1 MTALRLAIQPQP
13 VQEQAPREQ
22 TAASDSSCAASR
34 PRPAAP
40 LPHSGRLGLVATI
53 RALRTNPIT
62 AFPEEAY
69 QAPILEVGRL
79 RKLVLVN
86 DPDEIE
92 HVLVGNAAN
101 YRKSLQQ
108 QRRLRPALGDG
119 LLTAEGAESHG
130 ARRIAAPLFNPGAV
144 ALLAEDMLEAAAVM
158 RDRWLD
164 RFQPERPIDLAAEF
178 QRLTYEIVSRTVF
191 SGALDQD
198 RARVHANMAIYFD
211 TFGRIDLA
219 SLFNLPAW
227 VPTQAALRAR
237 PALAVFRSIVDRI
250 VAQRVA
256 DPEREAS
263 DLLDRL
269 MRSPVP
275 PTGKVMTP
283 VAVADNV
290 LTFLAAGH
298 ETTGNALA
306 WILYLL
312 ALFPD
317 TEAAVAEELVS
328 IVGERPSGLDAFDK
342 LVFTRA
348 VVNEALRLYPPAP
361 FMGREALDSDDLAG
375 LRIEKGTQ
383 VLISPW
389 IVHRH
394 RRLWDDPDAFRPE
407 RFMPPSDRD
416 IPRGAFIPFG
426 LGPRICIGRGFAIQE
441 MLVVLATILPVFRFR
456 LADPQSVVPQA
467 RITLRPAGGMPMIVT
482 ER

>member
-1 MTALRLAIQPQP
+1 MAMTALSLTTLHQP
-13 VQEQAPREQ
+13 VVPAKSP
-22 TAASDSSCAASR
+22 AANR

-40 LPHSGRLGLVATI
+40 QPHDGRLGLLATI

-62 AFPEEAY
+62 AFPEAAY
-69 QAPILEVGRL
+69 QAPILQIGRL
-79 RKLVLVN
+79 RKVVLVN

-92 HVLVGNAAN
+92 HVLVGNAGN
-101 YRKSLQQ
+101 YRKSVQQ

-119 LLTAEGAESHG
+119 LLTAEGAAWQG
-130 ARRIAAPLFNPGAV
+130 ARRIAAPLFNPGAI
-144 ALLAEDMLEAAAVM
+144 ALLFGDMLEAAAVM

-164 RFQPERPIDLAAEF
+164 RNAPGRPLDLSAEF
-178 QRLTYEIVSRTVF
+178 QRLTYEIVFRTVF
-191 SGALDQD
+191 SGALDLD
-198 RARVHANMAIYFD
+198 RASVHANMAVYFE

-227 VPTQAALRAR
+227 VPTSAAWRAR

-250 VAQRVA
+250 VRQRLA
-256 DPEREAS
+256 NPGRANS

-269 MRSPVP
+269 MRSPLPATGEVMP
-275 PTGKVMTP
+275 PA
-283 VAVADNV
+283 AVSDNV

-317 TEAAVAEELVS
+317 AEAAVTEELLSV
-328 IVGERPSGLDAFDK
+328 VGDRPSRPDRFDD

-361 FMGREALDSDDLAG
+361 FMGREALGDDELAG
-375 LRIEKGTQ
+375 QRIEAGTQ
-383 VLISPW
+383 ILISPW

-394 RRLWDDPDAFRPE
+394 RRLWDDPDGFRPE
-407 RFMPPSDRD
+407 RFMPPNDRD

-426 LGPRICIGRGFAIQE
+426 LGPRVCIGRGFAVQE
-441 MLVVLATILPVFRFR
+441 ILIVLATILPIFRFR
-456 LADPQSVVPQA
+456 LLDAPPVTPQA

-482 ER
+482 PR

>member
-1 MTALRLAIQPQP
+1 MTALRLA
-13 VQEQAPREQ
+13 VQEQTTPSDPSP
-22 TAASDSSCAASR
+22 AATR
-34 PRPAAP
+34 PRPSAP
-40 LPHSGRLGLVATI
+40 RPRAGRPGLVATI

-69 QAPILEVGRL
+69 QAPILEIGRL
-79 RKLVLVN
+79 RKLMLVN

-119 LLTAEGAESHG
+119 LLTAEGAEWHG

-275 PTGKVMTP
+275 PTGKVMAP

-317 TEAAVAEELVS
+317 VETAVTDELLSV
-328 IVGERPSGLDAFDK
+328 VGDRPSRREALDN

-361 FMGREALDSDDLAG
+361 FMGREALGCDDLAG
-375 LRIEKGTQ
+375 RRIEKGTQ

-394 RRLWDDPDAFRPE
+394 RRLWDDPEDFRPE
-407 RFMPPSDRD
+407 RFMPPKDRD

-426 LGPRICIGRGFAIQE
+426 LGPRVCIGRSFAVQE
-441 MLVVLATILPVFRFR
+441 ILVVLATILPMFHFR
-456 LADPQSVVPQA
+456 LLDAQSVSPEA

-482 ER
+482 PR

>member
-1 MTALRLAIQPQP
+1 MTALRLA
-13 VQEQAPREQ
+13 VQEQTTPSDPSP
-22 TAASDSSCAASR
+22 AATR
-34 PRPAAP
+34 PRPSAP
-40 LPHSGRLGLVATI
+40 RPRAGRPGLVATI

-69 QAPILEVGRL
+69 QAPILEIGRL
-79 RKLVLVN
+79 RKLMLVN

-108 QRRLRPALGDG
+108 QRRLRPALGAG
-119 LLTAEGAESHG
+119 LLTAEGAEWHG

-269 MRSPVP
+269 MRSPAP
-275 PTGKVMTP
+275 PTGC
-283 VAVADNV
+283 
-290 LTFLAAGH
+290 
-298 ETTGNALA
+298 
-306 WILYLL
+306 
-312 ALFPD
+312 
-317 TEAAVAEELVS
+317 
-328 IVGERPSGLDAFDK
+328 
-342 LVFTRA
+342 
-348 VVNEALRLYPPAP
+348 
-361 FMGREALDSDDLAG
+361 
-375 LRIEKGTQ
+375 
-383 VLISPW
+383 
-389 IVHRH
+389 
-394 RRLWDDPDAFRPE
+394 
-407 RFMPPSDRD
+407 
-416 IPRGAFIPFG
+416 
-426 LGPRICIGRGFAIQE
+426 GP
-441 MLVVLATILPVFRFR
+441 
-456 LADPQSVVPQA
+456 
-467 RITLRPAGGMPMIVT
+467 
-482 ER
+482 

>member
-1 MTALRLAIQPQP
+1 MTALRLA
-13 VQEQAPREQ
+13 VQEQTTPSDPSP
-22 TAASDSSCAASR
+22 AATR
-34 PRPAAP
+34 PRPSAP
-40 LPHSGRLGLVATI
+40 RPRAGRPGLVATI

-69 QAPILEVGRL
+69 QAPILEIGRL
-79 RKLVLVN
+79 RKLMLVN

-119 LLTAEGAESHG
+119 LLTAEGAEWHG

-317 TEAAVAEELVS
+317 TEARVTDELLSVL
-328 IVGERPSGLDAFDK
+328 GDRPSSIDGLDK
-342 LVFTRA
+342 LVFARA

-375 LRIEKGTQ
+375 CRIEKGTQ
-383 VLISPW
+383 VVISPW

-394 RRLWDDPDAFRPE
+394 RKLWDAPDDFRPE
-407 RFMPPSDRD
+407 RFMPPNDRE

-441 MLVVLATILPVFRFR
+441 ILVVLATILPAFRFR
-456 LADPQSVVPQA
+456 LVEPQSVEPQA
-467 RITLRPAGGMPMIVT
+467 RITLRPAGGMPMIVS

>member
-1 MTALRLAIQPQP
+1 MTALRLA
-13 VQEQAPREQ
+13 VQEQTTPSP
-22 TAASDSSCAASR
+22 AATR

-40 LPHSGRLGLVATI
+40 QPRAARPGLVATI
-53 RALRTNPIT
+53 RALRANPIT
-62 AFPEEAY
+62 AFPEQAY
-69 QAPILEVGRL
+69 QAPILEIGRL
-79 RKLVLVN
+79 RRLVLVN

-119 LLTAEGAESHG
+119 LLTAEGAEWHG

-219 SLFNLPAW
+219 SMFNLPAW
-227 VPTQAALRAR
+227 VPTRTALRAR
-237 PALAVFRSIVDRI
+237 PALAIFRSIVDRI

-275 PTGKVMTP
+275 PTGKIMTP
-283 VAVADNV
+283 LAVADNV

-306 WILYLL
+306 WIFYLL

-317 TEAAVAEELVS
+317 SEARVTDELLSVL
-328 IVGERPSGLDAFDK
+328 GDRPSSVDGLDK

-361 FMGREALDSDDLAG
+361 FMGREALGSDDLAG
-375 LRIEKGTQ
+375 RRIEKGTQ
-383 VLISPW
+383 VVISPW

-394 RRLWDDPDAFRPE
+394 RRLWDEPDDFRPE
-407 RFMPPSDRD
+407 RFMPPHDRE

-441 MLVVLATILPVFRFR
+441 ILVVLATILPAFRVR
-456 LADPQSVVPQA
+456 LVDPRSVEPQA

>member
-1 MTALRLAIQPQP
+1 MTALRLA
-13 VQEQAPREQ
+13 VQEQTTPSDPSP
-22 TAASDSSCAASR
+22 TATR
-34 PRPAAP
+34 PRPSAP
-40 LPHSGRLGLVATI
+40 RPRAGRPGLVATI
-53 RALRTNPIT
+53 RSLRTNPIT

-69 QAPILEVGRL
+69 QAPILEIGRL

-119 LLTAEGAESHG
+119 LLTAEGAEWHG

-178 QRLTYEIVSRTVF
+178 QRLTYGIVSRTVF

-198 RARVHANMAIYFD
+198 RARVHASMAIYFD

-227 VPTQAALRAR
+227 VPTRAALRAR

-275 PTGKVMTP
+275 PTGKLMTP

-317 TEAAVAEELVS
+317 SEARVTDELLSVL
-328 IVGERPSGLDAFDK
+328 GDRPSSVDGLDK

-375 LRIEKGTQ
+375 RRIEKGTQ
-383 VLISPW
+383 VVISPW

-394 RRLWDDPDAFRPE
+394 RKLWDAPDDFRPE
-407 RFMPPSDRD
+407 RFMPPNDRE

-441 MLVVLATILPVFRFR
+441 ILVVLATILPAFRFR
-456 LADPQSVVPQA
+456 LVEPQSVEPQA
-467 RITLRPAGGMPMIVT
+467 RITLRPAGGMPMIVS

>member
-1 MTALRLAIQPQP
+1 MTMLHLA
-13 VQEQAPREQ
+13 VQEQIEEQVVQEETAP
-22 TAASDSSCAASR
+22 SGSSRAESQ

-40 LPHSGRLGLVATI
+40 RPHTERMGLFATI

-69 QAPILEVGRL
+69 QVPILEVGRL

-92 HVLVGNAAN
+92 HVLVGNAGN
-101 YRKSLQQ
+101 YRKSMQQ
-108 QRRLRPALGDG
+108 QRRLQPALGDG
-119 LLTAEGAESHG
+119 LLTAEGAAWQG

-144 ALLAEDMLEAAAVM
+144 AQLSDDMLEAAAVM

-164 RFQPERPIDLAAEF
+164 RFSPARPMDLSAEF

-275 PTGKVMTP
+275 ATGKVMTP

-317 TEAAVAEELVS
+317 TESKVTDELLSV
-328 IVGERPSGLDAFDK
+328 VGDRPESVDAFDK

-361 FMGREALDSDDLAG
+361 FMGREALDGDDLAG
-375 LRIEKGTQ
+375 RRIEKGTQ

-394 RRLWDDPDAFRPE
+394 RRLWDDPDGFHPE
-407 RFMPPSDRD
+407 RFMPPNDRD

-441 MLVVLATILPVFRFR
+441 ILAVLATILPVFHFR
-456 LADPQSVVPQA
+456 LLDPQSVVPQA

-482 ER
+482 PR

>member
-1 MTALRLAIQPQP
+1 MTALSLETCDHPARSAG
-13 VQEQAPREQ
+13 PRVPNG
-22 TAASDSSCAASR
+22 

-40 LPHSGRLGLVATI
+40 QPHAARLGLLATI
-53 RALRTNPIT
+53 RALRKNPIA
-62 AFPEEAY
+62 AFAEEAY
-69 QAPILEVGRL
+69 CAPFLKIGRL
-79 RKLVLVN
+79 RDIVLIN
-86 DPDEIE
+86 DPNEIE
-92 HVLVGNAAN
+92 HVLVGNAGN
-101 YRKSLQQ
+101 YRKSPQQ

-119 LLTAEGAESHG
+119 LLTAEGATWQG
-130 ARRIAAPLFNPGAV
+130 ARKIAAPLFNPKTV
-144 ALLAEDMLEAAAVM
+144 ALLLDDMLEAAAVM

-164 RFQPERPIDLAAEF
+164 RTAPARPLDLAAEF

-198 RARVHANMAIYFD
+198 RTRVHANMAIYFE
-211 TFGRIDLA
+211 TFGRLDLA

-227 VPTQAALRAR
+227 LPTPLALQAR

-250 VAQRVA
+250 VAQRTA
-256 DPEREAS
+256 DPDREAS

-275 PTGKVMTP
+275 PTGRVMTP
-283 VAVADNV
+283 AAVSDNV

-317 TEAAVAEELVS
+317 TEAAVRTELLSVL
-328 IVGERPSGLDAFDK
+328 GDRPSRHGAFDK
-342 LVFTRA
+342 LVFTHA

-361 FMGREALDSDDLAG
+361 FMGREAVQGDVLAG
-375 LRIEKGTQ
+375 RRIAGGTQ

-394 RRLWDDPDAFRPE
+394 RRLWDEPEAFRPE
-407 RFMPPSDRD
+407 RFLAPSDRD

-426 LGPRICIGRGFAIQE
+426 LGPRVCIGRGFAIQE
-441 MLVVLATILPVFRFR
+441 ILAVLATILPMFHFR
-456 LADPQSVVPQA
+456 LIDAASVMPQA
-467 RITLRPAGGMPMIVT
+467 RITLRPLGGMPMIVT
-482 ER
+482 PR

>member
-1 MTALRLAIQPQP
+1 MTALRLA
-13 VQEQAPREQ
+13 VQEQTTPSDPSP
-22 TAASDSSCAASR
+22 AATR
-34 PRPAAP
+34 PRPSAP
-40 LPHSGRLGLVATI
+40 RPRAGRPGLVATI

-69 QAPILEVGRL
+69 QAPILEIGRL
-79 RKLVLVN
+79 RKLMLVN

-108 QRRLRPALGDG
+108 QRRLRPALGAG
-119 LLTAEGAESHG
+119 LLTAEGAEWHG

-269 MRSPVP
+269 MRSPAP

-317 TEAAVAEELVS
+317 TEARVTDELLSVL
-328 IVGERPSGLDAFDK
+328 GDRPSSIDGLDK

-361 FMGREALDSDDLAG
+361 FMGREALDRDDLAG
-375 LRIEKGTQ
+375 RRIEKRTQ
-383 VLISPW
+383 VVISPW

-394 RRLWDDPDAFRPE
+394 RKLWDAPDDFRPE
-407 RFMPPSDRD
+407 RFMPPNDRE

-441 MLVVLATILPVFRFR
+441 ILVVLATILPAFRFR
-456 LADPQSVVPQA
+456 LVEPQSVEPQA
-467 RITLRPAGGMPMIVT
+467 RITLRPAGGMPMIVS

>member
-1 MTALRLAIQPQP
+1 MTALRLA
-13 VQEQAPREQ
+13 VQEQTTPSP
-22 TAASDSSCAASR
+22 AATR

-40 LPHSGRLGLVATI
+40 QPRAARPGLVATI
-53 RALRTNPIT
+53 RALRANPIT
-62 AFPEEAY
+62 AFPEQAY
-69 QAPILEVGRL
+69 QAPILEIGRL
-79 RKLVLVN
+79 RRLVLVN

-119 LLTAEGAESHG
+119 LLTAEGAEWHG

-219 SLFNLPAW
+219 SMFNLPAW
-227 VPTQAALRAR
+227 VPTRTALRAR
-237 PALAVFRSIVDRI
+237 PALAIFRSIVDRI
-250 VAQRVA
+250 VAQRLA
-256 DPEREAS
+256 DPAREAT

-306 WILYLL
+306 WVLYLL

-317 TEAAVAEELVS
+317 SEARVTDELLSVL
-328 IVGERPSGLDAFDK
+328 GDRPSSVDGLDK

-361 FMGREALDSDDLAG
+361 FMGREALGSDDLAG
-375 LRIEKGTQ
+375 RRIAKGTQ
-383 VLISPW
+383 VVISPW

-394 RRLWDDPDAFRPE
+394 RRLWDDPDDFRPE
-407 RFMPPSDRD
+407 RFMPPNDRE

-441 MLVVLATILPVFRFR
+441 ILVVLATILPAFRFR
-456 LADPQSVVPQA
+456 LLEPRSVEPQA

>member
-1 MTALRLAIQPQP
+1 MSTLLFAVQDQP
-13 VQEQAPREQ
+13 VVSNKPKAAPP
-22 TAASDSSCAASR
+22 

-40 LPHSGRLGLVATI
+40 QPHTGRLGLLATI
-53 RALRTNPIT
+53 RALRTNPIA
-62 AFPEEAY
+62 AFAEQAY
-69 QAPILEVGRL
+69 QAPILEIGRL
-79 RKLVLVN
+79 RRVVLVN
-86 DPDEIE
+86 DPEEIE
-92 HVLVGNAAN
+92 HVLVGNAGN
-101 YRKSLQQ
+101 YRKSVQQ

-119 LLTAEGAESHG
+119 LLTAEGAAWQG
-130 ARRIAAPLFNPGAV
+130 ARRIAAPLFNPVAV
-144 ALLAEDMLEAAAVM
+144 AQLFDDMLEGAAVM

-164 RFQPERPIDLAAEF
+164 RSMPTRPLDLSAEF

-198 RARVHANMAIYFD
+198 RARVHANMAIYFE
-211 TFGRIDLA
+211 TYGRIDLA

-227 VPTQAALRAR
+227 FPTSAASRAR
-237 PALAVFRSIVDRI
+237 PALAVFRAIVDRI
-250 VAQRVA
+250 VAERVA
-256 DPEREAS
+256 DPSREAA

-275 PTGKVMTP
+275 ATGKIMTP
-283 VAVADNV
+283 AAVADNV

-317 TEAAVAEELVS
+317 AEAKVTDELRSV
-328 IVGERPSGLDAFDK
+328 VGDRPSRREPFDN

-361 FMGREALDSDDLAG
+361 FMGREALGRDELAG
-375 LRIEKGTQ
+375 CRIEKGTQ

-407 RFMPPSDRD
+407 RFMPPRDRN

-426 LGPRICIGRGFAIQE
+426 LGPRICIGRGFAVQE
-441 MLVVLATILPVFRFR
+441 ILVVLATILPAFRFV
-456 LADPQSVVPQA
+456 LLDPAVIPQA
-467 RITLRPAGGMPMIVT
+467 RITLRPAGGMKMIVT
-482 ER
+482 PR

>member
-1 MTALRLAIQPQP
+1 MTALSLVQHRPMPP
-13 VQEQAPREQ
+13 VTSR
-22 TAASDSSCAASR
+22 AATG

-40 LPHSGRLGLVATI
+40 RPHPERLGLFETI
-53 RALRTNPIT
+53 RALRKNPIT

-79 RKLVLVN
+79 RSVVLVN

-92 HVLVGNAAN
+92 HVLVGNAGN
-101 YRKSLQQ
+101 YRKSVQQ
-108 QRRLRPALGDG
+108 QRRLQPALGDG
-119 LLTAEGAESHG
+119 LLTAEGAAWQA
-130 ARRIAAPLFNPGAV
+130 ARRIASPLFNPKSI
-144 ALLAEDMLEAAAVM
+144 ALLFDDMQEAAAVM

-164 RFQPERPIDLAAEF
+164 RTVPGRPLDLAAEF
-178 QRLTYEIVSRTVF
+178 QRLTYEMVSRTVF

-198 RARVHANMAIYFD
+198 RVRVHANMAIYFE

-227 VPTQAALRAR
+227 VPTPAALRAR
-237 PALAVFRSIVDRI
+237 PALAVFRSIVDRV
-250 VAQRVA
+250 VAQRVD
-256 DPEREAS
+256 DPDREMS

-269 MRSPVP
+269 IGSPDP
-275 PTGKVMTP
+275 ATGKIMTP
-283 VAVADNV
+283 LAVSDNV

-317 TEAAVAEELVS
+317 AETAVTDELLSV
-328 IVGERPSGLDAFDK
+328 VGDRPSRREALDN

-361 FMGREALDSDDLAG
+361 FMGREALGCDDLAG
-375 LRIEKGTQ
+375 RRIEKGTQ

-394 RRLWDDPDAFRPE
+394 RRLWDDPEDFRPE
-407 RFMPPSDRD
+407 RFMPPKDRD

-426 LGPRICIGRGFAIQE
+426 LGPRVCIGRSFAVQE
-441 MLVVLATILPVFRFR
+441 ILVVLATILPMFHFR
-456 LADPQSVVPQA
+456 LLDAQSVSPEA

-482 ER
+482 PR

>member
-1 MTALRLAIQPQP
+1 MTALRLA
-13 VQEQAPREQ
+13 VQQQLTPS
-22 TAASDSSCAASR
+22 AASPDVSR

-40 LPHSGRLGLVATI
+40 WPRAGRPGLLATI

-69 QAPILEVGRL
+69 QAPILEIGRL

-119 LLTAEGAESHG
+119 LLTAEGPEWQG
-130 ARRIAAPLFNPGAV
+130 ARRIAAPLFNPAAV
-144 ALLAEDMLEAAAVM
+144 ALLSDDMLEAAAVM

-164 RFQPERPIDLAAEF
+164 RFQAERPLDLAAEF

-191 SGALDQD
+191 SGALDAD
-198 RARVHANMAIYFD
+198 RASVHANMAIYFD

-219 SLFNLPAW
+219 SLINLPAW
-227 VPTQAALRAR
+227 VPTPAALRAR

-256 DPEREAS
+256 DPAREAS

-275 PTGKVMTP
+275 PTGRLMTP

-317 TEAAVAEELVS
+317 TEAEVTEELRSVL
-328 IVGERPSGLDAFDK
+328 GDRPSSVEGFDK

-375 LRIEKGTQ
+375 YRVEKGTQ
-383 VLISPW
+383 VVISPW

-394 RRLWDDPDAFRPE
+394 RKLWDAPDDFRPE
-407 RFMPPSDRD
+407 RFMPPHDRD

-441 MLVVLATILPVFRFR
+441 MLGVLATLLPVFRFR
-456 LADPQSVVPQA
+456 LVDSQSVMPHA
-467 RITLRPAGGMPMIVT
+467 RITLRPEGGMPMIVT

>member
-1 MTALRLAIQPQP
+1 
-13 VQEQAPREQ
+13 
-22 TAASDSSCAASR
+22 
-34 PRPAAP
+34 
-40 LPHSGRLGLVATI
+40 LGLFETI

-69 QAPILEVGRL
+69 QAPILEIGRL
-79 RKLVLVN
+79 RKLMLVN

-119 LLTAEGAESHG
+119 LLTAEGAEWHG

-237 PALAVFRSIVDRI
+237 PALAVFRSVVDRI

-317 TEAAVAEELVS
+317 TEARVTDELLSVL
-328 IVGERPSGLDAFDK
+328 GDRPSSIDGLDK

-375 LRIEKGTQ
+375 RRIEKGTQ
-383 VLISPW
+383 VVISPW

-394 RRLWDDPDAFRPE
+394 RKLWDAPDDFRPE
-407 RFMPPSDRD
+407 RFMPPNDRE

-441 MLVVLATILPVFRFR
+441 ILVVLATILPAFRFR
-456 LADPQSVVPQA
+456 LVEPQSVEPQA
-467 RITLRPAGGMPMIVT
+467 RITLRPAGGMPMIVS